1 MIRFARPMLVALVLV
16 TVAVLDIFEV
26 LPKGSTTTAVLL
38 VPLLAALSGT
48 RCLRR
53 QQEA

>member
-1 MIRFARPMLVALVLV
+1 MIRFALPLTVAAAMAAVAL
-16 TVAVLDIFEV
+16 LDILEV
-26 LPKGSTTTAVLL
+26 LPKGSTSTAVLF
-38 VPLLAALSGT
+38 VPLFAALSGT

>member
-26 LPKGSTTTAVLL
+26 LPKGSTTTAV
-38 VPLLAALSGT
+38 VFMPLIAALSGT

-53 QQEA
+53 KQEA